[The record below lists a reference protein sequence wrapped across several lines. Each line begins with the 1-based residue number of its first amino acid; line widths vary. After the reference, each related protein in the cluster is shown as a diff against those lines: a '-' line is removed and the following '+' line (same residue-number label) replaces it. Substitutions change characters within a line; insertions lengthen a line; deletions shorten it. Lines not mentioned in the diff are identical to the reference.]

1 MKTRLILQ
9 PGQNGTKKLQLK
21 YGGRL
26 VAVRYRYDADRRL
39 RFKTVELVEE
49 QMPWIPELPEQ
60 RSADELVLVRIGFD
74 EVELRVAVRNAG
86 GRWNQDRK
94 LWQLRLGTVYELGLD
109 RRIVEPRPEPPT

>member
-49 QMPWIPELPEQ
+49 QMP
-60 RSADELVLVRIGFD
+60 
-74 EVELRVAVRNAG
+74 
-86 GRWNQDRK
+86 
-94 LWQLRLGTVYELGLD
+94 
-109 RRIVEPRPEPPT
+109 